1 MPGAGGPSGRPDPLL
16 SSGPTI
22 WQERLTHKQGPG
34 GVGEEVGRGD
44 LTSSA
49 CELVGGPF
57 PQERS
62 SELVLRDK
70 GEGAIPGMEVASQC

>member
-1 MPGAGGPSGRPDPLL
+1 M
-16 SSGPTI
+16 
-22 WQERLTHKQGPG
+22 
-34 GVGEEVGRGD
+34 GEEVGRGD

-57 PQERS
+57 LQERS

-70 GEGAIPGMEVASQC
+70 GEVAIPGMEVASQC